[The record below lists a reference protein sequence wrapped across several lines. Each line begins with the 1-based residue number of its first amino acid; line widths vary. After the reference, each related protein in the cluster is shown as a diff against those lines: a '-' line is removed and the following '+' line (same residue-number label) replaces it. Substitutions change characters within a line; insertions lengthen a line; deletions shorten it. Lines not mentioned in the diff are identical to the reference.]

1 MGFEAREV
9 RTLGGADISKVA
21 ERLKRLRKGLGWEEM
36 EWEVQLTYLV
46 SPAFGQVL

>member
-1 MGFEAREV
+1 MVEPGVGVGRG
-9 RTLGGADISKVA
+9 RISKVA
-21 ERLKRLRKGLGWEEM
+21 EGLKRLRKGLGWEEM